1 MQKTIMRGLLSLGI
15 FLGVIINSSYSNVNN
30 YLLLQVE
37 SSSQQTASDTATIL
51 EIVSIAQAQEVVEPH
66 RPEYVVTSRY
76 QAVASWYRHGK
87 VTANGERFDPN
98 GLTVAHKSL
107 PFNTMVQFTNPSTGQ
122 SIVAR
127 VNDRGPFVRGRE
139 FDLSLRSAQ
148 LLGFQDRG
156 VVRLNVEIL
165 K

>member
-1 MQKTIMRGLLSLGI
+1 MQKTIICGLLSLGI
-15 FLGVIINSSYSNVNN
+15 FLGVMTSSSYSRVNN
-30 YLLLQVE
+30 SLSIEVDT
-37 SSSQQTASDTATIL
+37 SSHQAAPDSATALVVA
-51 EIVSIAQAQEVVEPH
+51 IAQPQEVIEPTH
-66 RPEYVVTSRY
+66 VVMRRY

-98 GLTVAHKSL
+98 GLTVAHRTL
-107 PFNTMVQFTNPSTGQ
+107 PFNTMVRLTNPETGRT
-122 SIVAR
+122 ITVR
-127 VNDRGPFVRGRE
+127 VNDRGPYIRNRE

-156 VVRLNVEIL
+156 VVRLNVEII